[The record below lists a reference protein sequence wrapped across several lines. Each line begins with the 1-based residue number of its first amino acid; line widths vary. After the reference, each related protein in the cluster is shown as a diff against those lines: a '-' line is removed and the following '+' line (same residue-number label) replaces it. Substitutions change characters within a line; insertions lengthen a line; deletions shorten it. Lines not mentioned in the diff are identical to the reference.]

1 MNWPIFAKEKILDP
15 NIDLE
20 STCLKIKQS
29 GLSIASLNGSFDLV
43 HAGHLHMLYEASKQG
58 DKLIVAL
65 NSDSSIKKYKSHQRP
80 LIPLEQRI
88 ILITGFSFV
97 DYVTWFEEETP
108 LKKRTANFMKKVA
121 LSKNEPK
128 IVEIDEQEEEEVKE
142 DEVEEEEVKEEEV
155 EEEEVEEDEVEEEEE
170 EKLEDDVKLQ
180 DMIQEEL
187 NNLN

>member
-108 LKKRTANFMKKVA
+108 LNILDLIKPHTHING
-121 LSKNEPK
+121 SEYGKNCIEK
-128 IVEIDEQEEEEVKE
+128 EIVEKNGGI
-142 DEVEEEEVKEEEV
+142 
-155 EEEEVEEDEVEEEEE
+155 
-170 EKLEDDVKLQ
+170 LHIVKLIPQ
-180 DMIQEEL
+180 L
-187 NNLN
+187 STSNLIEKIKNL